1 MENLYQISSASNSR
15 VENFRDIHGGAHAV
29 GIANARDSLV
39 NHHLYEIED
48 TLGPYTVPSHYFEAV
63 SLRESP
69 HYRFTLPTTPP
80 EVIVG
85 RIHFGKNE
93 GYRNV
98 SKRPTQETL
107 DELYDLFG
115 WYYVDI

>member
-1 MENLYQISSASNSR
+1 MENSYQVNNTLDSR
-15 VENFRDIHGGAHAV
+15 IANFRDIHGGVEIPTV
-29 GIANARDSLV
+29 GNSLV

-48 TLGPYTVPSHYFEAV
+48 TLGPYTVPPHYYFESV
-63 SLRESP
+63 GLRGLS

-85 RIHFGKNE
+85 HIHFGKNE